1 MSETTNVENEP
12 EVTETTEAT
21 EAVETATNEDAA
33 PAEEAAAA
41 SEEAP
46 AEDAPHAEAASAEEG
61 AAAEDAAAAEEATAA
76 EEPKAAAAPESTDD
90 EEDEIEV
97 EPTTYRVSTRD
108 EEIVI
113 DGRIESVTKAKEIS
127 IESGVS
133 VLVER
138 TDGRVKMNF
147 RDGSLVDYV
156 LETRKG
162 RRA

>member
-12 EVTETTEAT
+12 EVAETTEAT
-21 EAVETATNEDAA
+21 EAAEAATTEETPVAEVATEEAAAATEDA

-41 SEEAP
+41 A
-46 AEDAPHAEAASAEEG
+46 DAKSAGAEE
-61 AAAEDAAAAEEATAA
+61 EEV
-76 EEPKAAAAPESTDD
+76 
-90 EEDEIEV
+90 EV

-108 EEIVI
+108 EELVI
-113 DGRIESVTKAKEIS
+113 DGRIEAVTKAKEIS
-127 IESGVS
+127 VESGVS